1 MKLKKVLAAS
11 LTSLALL
18 SSSINVVNANIYV
31 DKRFSSEYKAT
42 KTTFA
47 YNSKGKKVGKPYL
60 KGWTFT
66 SFGPKKIKGKKF
78 YKVGKNK
85 YILASNVKKVTYH
98 VYEPD
103 YSKPLTS
110 NWQSKHLVDTSG
122 DIYEQTWKAYQLHG
136 DDRLEAFKEIAKQKD
151 MLTDNGEIFGGLD
164 PFESMIKT
172 DYYNHMAVVT
182 GKPFTEDTLH

>member
-1 MKLKKVLAAS
+1 MKFKKALAAGLAS
-11 LTSLALL
+11 ITLLSASATTVSAHSKGTLVDLTSD
-18 SSSINVVNANIYV
+18 IP
-31 DKRFSSEYKAT
+31 
-42 KTTFA
+42 A
-47 YNSKGKKVGKPYL
+47 YNAKGKKIKKARPFSQGDVYEILGV
-60 KGWTFT
+60 
-66 SFGPKKIKGKKF
+66 KKIKGKKF
-78 YKVGKNK
+78 YRLTKTK
-85 YILASNVKKVTYH
+85 YVIANDSKIVKHIPPITVRPK
-98 VYEPD
+98 
-103 YSKPLTS
+103 
-110 NWQSKHLVDTSG
+110 WQSKHLVDTSG